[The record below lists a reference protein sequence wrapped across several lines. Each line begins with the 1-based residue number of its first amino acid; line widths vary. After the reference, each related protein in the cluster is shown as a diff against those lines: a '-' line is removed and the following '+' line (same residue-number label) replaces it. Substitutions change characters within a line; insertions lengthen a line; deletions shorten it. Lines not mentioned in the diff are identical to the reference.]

1 MWCLSGKAAV
11 LAAAVYAC
19 ATAASVRAAAP
30 QVELPVA
37 ARTDDVDSD
46 WTAIVYSSSARNPV
60 LVGNDGGASSGG
72 FRTFELDGQSSPIPE
87 SKHETPGRTKL
98 VTTLYDVGG
107 KDLLI
112 TIAQTDSLF
121 RLYDASTVEEVGP
134 PLRETLGDWSALC
147 AWKSQ
152 SSGEQYLYLFGKH
165 QAIQFLLRERQGALD
180 ITEIQTFKTP
190 VEASSCA
197 VSLSAQSVFFSG
209 DHDAAVYVFKASE
222 STVGPNITHLGDV
235 DDDITGLAT
244 YIGNGSDYLAV
255 AQKDVVSIYDVS
267 LKALG
272 SFKLTGDEDIE
283 AKGLSF
289 YQAPIS
295 NYSAGVLAY
304 AIESEAGKG
313 FAVSSLATAFQT
325 LGLNVN
331 TAYNPRKL
339 PPHKPVPTVCS
350 ECNDNGFCG
359 SGSRFSGR
367 GKCTVCHCSPP
378 SRQLL
383 YMVGHCMDEYGA
395 HDCWPFLHIPATRLE
410 VKPVLTQ
417 YIAVFRRLRWKH
429 VRRLYLPQRLLR
441 SRDLCRC
448 QPVQVRGGLGRT
460 LLRLQGC
467 RARGRD
473 GCQWRRWRRPRN
485 LGKSICQGAVEDH
498 HDNQVGVRRWLCG
511 V

>member
-11 LAAAVYAC
+11 LAAVYAC
-19 ATAASVRAAAP
+19 AACVRAAP

-46 WTAIVYSSSARNPV
+46 WTAVVYNARNPV

-107 KDLLI
+107 KDLLV

-165 QAIQFLLRERQGALD
+165 QAIQFLLREREGALD

-209 DHDAAVYVFKASE
+209 DDDPAVYVFKASE

-244 YIGNGSDYLAV
+244 YIGNGTDYLAV

-267 LKALG
+267 LQALG

-331 TAYNPRKL
+331 TAYDPRKL

-359 SGSRFSGR
+359 TGSRFSGR
-367 GKCTVCHCSPP
+367 GKCMVCHY
-378 SRQLL
+378 SRLLGNYCICIPQLANTWT
-383 YMVGHCMDEYGA
+383 VTDGA
-395 HDCWPFLHIPATRLE
+395 HDCCIS
-410 VKPVLTQ
+410 
-417 YIAVFRRLRWKH
+417 YIF
-429 VRRLYLPQRLLR
+429 PPP
-441 SRDLCRC
+441 S
-448 QPVQVRGGLGRT
+448 
-460 LLRLQGC
+460 
-467 RARGRD
+467 
-473 GCQWRRWRRPRN
+473 
-485 LGKSICQGAVEDH
+485 
-498 HDNQVGVRRWLCG
+498 
-511 V
+511 

>member
-1 MWCLSGKAAV
+1 MWCLSGKAAA
-11 LAAAVYAC
+11 LAAVYAC

-37 ARTDDVDSD
+37 ARTDEVESD
-46 WTAIVYSSSARNPV
+46 WTAIVYSSSSAGNPV

-107 KDLLI
+107 KDLLV

-165 QAIQFLLRERQGALD
+165 QAIQFLLREREGALD

-209 DHDAAVYVFKASE
+209 DDDPAVYVFKASE

-272 SFKLTGDEDIE
+272 SLKLTGDEDIE

-331 TAYNPRKL
+331 TAYDPRKL

-367 GKCTVCHCSPP
+367 GKCTVCHYSP
-378 SRQLL
+378 
-383 YMVGHCMDEYGA
+383 A
-395 HDCWPFLHIPATRLE
+395 F
-410 VKPVLTQ
+410 
-417 YIAVFRRLRWKH
+417 
-429 VRRLYLPQRLLR
+429 
-441 SRDLCRC
+441 
-448 QPVQVRGGLGRT
+448 
-460 LLRLQGC
+460 
-467 RARGRD
+467 
-473 GCQWRRWRRPRN
+473 
-485 LGKSICQGAVEDH
+485 
-498 HDNQVGVRRWLCG
+498 
-511 V
+511 